1 MTMYRSELVQNIYG
15 DDWEWIE
22 VKDDTKENTYIEDTL
37 AARAQN
43 YGDYSEGCRVS
54 QNILKAMQDSVGWE
68 RLTDDQKESL
78 YMIGHKIRRIVNG
91 NAEHYDSWHDIAGYA
106 QLSANEVKKRQT
118 RVQND

>member
-1 MTMYRSELVQNIYG
+1 MIRFRGVWVKNIDG
-15 DDWEWIE
+15 KWEYVP
-22 VKDDTKENTYIEDTL
+22 VKEDTHIEDTL

-106 QLSANEVKKRQT
+106 QLSANEVKKRGG
-118 RVQND
+118 